1 MSLHNA
7 TVGSTLLR
15 CPQPAPDCAVE
26 ALLASIFFE
35 FRISSW
41 MQGLRARVQ
50 GLGFRITGFG
60 AQKMLVFPVSLGTAM
75 SS

>member
-1 MSLHNA
+1 MSPTRA
-7 TVGSTLLR
+7 RLR
-15 CPQPAPDCAVE
+15 GGGFAGFD
-26 ALLASIFFE
+26 FFE

-41 MQGLRARVQ
+41 MQGLRLRVQ